1 MQNYCQKISM
11 YIVFYLFSKN
21 SGIKGFLEPVKGS
34 YLPSQSNPQDKMPS
48 HQSAHPTH
56 PEIGLPD
63 LSVSFYRKC
72 QMEVLFE
79 MLEFLIGCLRSYYGD
94 ADDNFD

>member
-1 MQNYCQKISM
+1 MIKNI
-11 YIVFYLFSKN
+11 IILYLSSIN

-34 YLPSQSNPQDKMPS
+34 YLPSQSSTQDKMSS

-63 LSVSFYRKC
+63 LSVSLYRTC

-79 MLEFLIGCLRSYYGD
+79 MLEFLMCTLCTVIWLVQGYCSSLR
-94 ADDNFD
+94 F